1 MYAIIKT
8 GGKQHKVSPGDV
20 VAIEKINGNKGESVV
35 FDDVL
40 MVADNGNIKVG
51 TPLVEGARVVA
62 EVLAQAKAAKIFV
75 FRMKRRKGYHKKTG
89 HRQKITNIK
98 IKEISF

>member
-20 VAIEKINGNKGESVV
+20 LAIEKINGNKGESVV

-40 MVADNGNIKVG
+40 MVADNGTIKVG
-51 TPLVEGARVVA
+51 TPLVEGARVIG
-62 EVLAQAKAAKIFV
+62 EVLAQAKAAKIYV

-89 HRQKITNIK
+89 HRQRITNIK

>member
-51 TPLVEGARVVA
+51 TPLVEGAWVVA

>member
-20 VAIEKINGNKGESVV
+20 LAIEKINGNKGESVV

-51 TPLVEGARVVA
+51 TPLVEGARVIG
-62 EVLAQAKAAKIFV
+62 EVLAQVKAAKIYV